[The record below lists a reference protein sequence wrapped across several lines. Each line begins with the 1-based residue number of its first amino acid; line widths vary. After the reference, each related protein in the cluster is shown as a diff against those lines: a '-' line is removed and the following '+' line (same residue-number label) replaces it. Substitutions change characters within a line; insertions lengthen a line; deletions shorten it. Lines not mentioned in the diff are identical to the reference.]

1 MPNYWIFANAPYQEH
16 QIDPEEGCNM
26 DFDVKTYKGTET
38 YETVRDGIEI
48 ARVFSCHYR
57 ALDKKESNK
66 VFVALYPHLRF
77 NNATGV
83 VKEGFYILPLSNE
96 YTNGE
101 SKKLGSKRRSV
112 EDLGVGYN
120 LLVSGMS
127 EVVAL
132 DTIDLE
138 SNFLYPQQPSQAL
151 DDVLNESKAR
161 ALYGD
166 KEIDGWLAST
176 RWDNNP
182 RTLAK
187 PDFEGVRYTR
197 KPFTG

>member
-1 MPNYWIFANAPYQEH
+1 MS
-16 QIDPEEGCNM
+16 
-26 DFDVKTYKGTET
+26 FDAKTYTGSET
-38 YETVRDGIEI
+38 YEAIKGGIEY

-57 ALDKKESNK
+57 ALDDKESNK

-77 NNATGV
+77 NNAEDT

-96 YTNGE
+96 YTNSE
-101 SKKLGSKRRSV
+101 TKKLGTKKRDV

-132 DTIDLE
+132 DTIELE
-138 SNFLYPQQPSQAL
+138 GNFLYPQQSDQAL

-161 ALYGD
+161 ALYGNQ
-166 KEIDGWLAST
+166 EIDGWLAST
-176 RWDNNP
+176 RWDHNP
-182 RTLAK
+182 RILVK
-187 PDFEGVRYTR
+187 PDFQGVRYTR